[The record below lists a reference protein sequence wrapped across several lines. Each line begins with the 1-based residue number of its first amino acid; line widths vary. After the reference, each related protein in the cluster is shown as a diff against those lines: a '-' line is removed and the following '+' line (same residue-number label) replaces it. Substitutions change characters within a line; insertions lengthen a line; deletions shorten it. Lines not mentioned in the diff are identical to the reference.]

1 MSIDGL
7 ITVYRRD
14 TGEKVRIPPHWLDN
28 PDLAEPFQRT
38 PSSRARTAATS
49 TPTDADTPAT
59 DGGDVPDLDTSTT
72 PTTRTAARGRAST
85 TVQSD
90 TETPAAGAKE

>member
-1 MSIDGL
+1 MSVDGL

-28 PDLAEPFQRT
+28 PDLAGPFERT
-38 PSSRARTAATS
+38 PSSRARDAAS
-49 TPTDADTPAT
+49 PADTPDADTAADPGA
-59 DGGDVPDLDTSTT
+59 VSDLDTSTT
-72 PTTRTAARGRAST
+72 SKTSKSRKTTA
-85 TVQSD
+85 QSD